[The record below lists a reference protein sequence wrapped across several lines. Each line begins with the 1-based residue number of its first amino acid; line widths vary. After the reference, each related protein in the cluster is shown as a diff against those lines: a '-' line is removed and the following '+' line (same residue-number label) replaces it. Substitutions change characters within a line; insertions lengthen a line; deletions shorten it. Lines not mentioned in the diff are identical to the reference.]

1 MADVFRHASRIDG
14 FFSKKSKKTKKN
26 EKKGLH
32 FSKSRDILSNVPS
45 EQVNTT
51 RGISTVGR
59 TKFSDVRPTLK
70 AVNGESAQ
78 NSSGIFGALAQLVE
92 RTNSNASPL
101 LILYQKAVNVKS
113 AQNLTGIFGA
123 IAQLVARYIRI
134 VEVRGSNPL
143 SSTKS
148 KEVEPIKW
156 FGFFLWHG
164 YCAPCFTTGKFI
176 EEAAAVVDDRLAA
189 LLEKS

>member
-1 MADVFRHASRIDG
+1 MLYYLTFRAN
-14 FFSKKSKKTKKN
+14 K
-26 EKKGLH
+26 
-32 FSKSRDILSNVPS
+32 
-45 EQVNTT
+45 VNKPW
-51 RGISTVGR
+51 GISTVGR
-59 TKFSDVRPTLK
+59 TKFSEVHPTSK

-78 NSSGIFGALAQLVE
+78 NSPGIFGALAQLVE

>member
-1 MADVFRHASRIDG
+1 MESSFCQICTKFD
-14 FFSKKSKKTKKN
+14 KK
-26 EKKGLH
+26 
-32 FSKSRDILSNVPS
+32 IW
-45 EQVNTT
+45 
-51 RGISTVGR
+51 GISTVGR
-59 TKFSDVRPTLK
+59 TSLQLFIPADGSRRK
-70 AVNGESAQ
+70 AVSVRSAQ
-78 NSSGIFGALAQLVE
+78 NLTREFGALAQLVE

-113 AQNLTGIFGA
+113 AQNLAGIFGA

>member
-1 MADVFRHASRIDG
+1 MIEATESLLPACKPRWKETFRKICFFLKKVFTKPETCGMILFVRERRKRERI
-14 FFSKKSKKTKKN
+14 
-26 EKKGLH
+26 EY
-32 FSKSRDILSNVPS
+32 
-45 EQVNTT
+45 
-51 RGISTVGR
+51 
-59 TKFSDVRPTLK
+59 
-70 AVNGESAQ
+70 
-78 NSSGIFGALAQLVE
+78 GALAQLVE

>member
-1 MADVFRHASRIDG
+1 MIVQLNENVKCNAKRKIKNICIYLLL
-14 FFSKKSKKTKKN
+14 FF
-26 EKKGLH
+26 
-32 FSKSRDILSNVPS
+32 FAFAIIIRY
-45 EQVNTT
+45 Q
-51 RGISTVGR
+51 RC
-59 TKFSDVRPTLK
+59 
-70 AVNGESAQ
+70 
-78 NSSGIFGALAQLVE
+78 GALAQLVE

-113 AQNLTGIFGA
+113 AQNLAGIFGA

-176 EEAAAVVDDRLAA
+176 EEAVAVVDDRLAA

>member
-1 MADVFRHASRIDG
+1 MHPQQYGEPAQKIT
-14 FFSKKSKKTKKN
+14 TK
-26 EKKGLH
+26 
-32 FSKSRDILSNVPS
+32 
-45 EQVNTT
+45 
-51 RGISTVGR
+51 
-59 TKFSDVRPTLK
+59 
-70 AVNGESAQ
+70 
-78 NSSGIFGALAQLVE
+78 
-92 RTNSNASPL
+92 
-101 LILYQKAVNVKS
+101 
-113 AQNLTGIFGA
+113 FGA

-176 EEAAAVVDDRLAA
+176 EEAVAVVDDRLAA